1 MSVRSG
7 LAISALFSIFFLV
20 SCRAA
25 FAPARPRWP
34 PTADGFFMHVGAF
47 LQVTGTAKERSEE
60 KSQSKRRAESRDDA
74 IRDAWARLLDY
85 IHGLPLAGY
94 GFVKTRAE
102 EEPEFGEK
110 IEAFVYA
117 APVVETRRS
126 GGAVAVVIRVE
137 KSRINQILE
146 THFQ

>member
-1 MSVRSG
+1 
-7 LAISALFSIFFLV
+7 
-20 SCRAA
+20 
-25 FAPARPRWP
+25 
-34 PTADGFFMHVGAF
+34 MHVGAF

-60 KSQSKRRAESRDDA
+60 KSEAKRRADSKDDA

-85 IHGLPLAGY
+85 IQALPLPGY

-102 EEPEFGEK
+102 EEPEFGKK